1 MEAMLKTSL
10 ELLAYVGVGIA
21 LMMIGSFLIDL
32 IIPLEFPK
40 EIKENNKAVGWLVA
54 GIYIGLGLIIKSSVS
69 TFTVA
74 IEKVSLKTGILETVF
89 FSFIGILFFG
99 IAYYLLDLANV
110 KYKFNEE
117 LRNKN
122 EAMGIMLFG
131 VFVGVGLIISGVL
144 Q

>member
-131 VFVGVGLIISGVL
+131 VFVGIGLIISGVL

>member
-10 ELLAYVGVGIA
+10 ELLAYVGVGIV

-74 IEKVSLKTGILETVF
+74 IEKISLKTGILETVF

-99 IAYYLLDLANV
+99 VAYYLVDLVNV

-122 EAMGIMLFG
+122 EAMGILLFG